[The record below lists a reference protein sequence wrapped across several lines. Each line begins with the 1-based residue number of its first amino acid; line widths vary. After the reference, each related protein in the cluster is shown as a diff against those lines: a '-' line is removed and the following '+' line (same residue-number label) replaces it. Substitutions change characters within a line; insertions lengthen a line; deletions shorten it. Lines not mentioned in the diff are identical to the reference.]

1 MAKLSF
7 VKKEKEAY
15 NIWHFLPCFFFSSSF
30 YFFPTYSK
38 GTFACGGWWWSLV
51 ACGRGRSVDGIGRE
65 EEEEGKRGKENG
77 NKKRLLNFYKLLSK
91 SPFLLNNFKY
101 VSNFALYVYHLN
113 KWKYPY
119 WPSFFYNFLLFSRW
133 PNCPLLEKKKEA
145 AYDIWHFHLIFVFSS
160 SSSSS
165 FPRIQ
170 EETLLA
176 VAGGGHWWLM
186 GVEGECMHGI
196 PRREVKKRGKNRK
209 GERKMTNERESLKIL
224 NLFFTCLG
232 IRSFWRKKKVKF
244 IKKKMGQPLERNHY
258 KSNNFYG
265 RLIFTGS

>member
-7 VKKEKEAY
+7 VKKEKKEKEAY

-51 ACGRGRSVDGIGRE
+51 AGGRGRRVDGIGRE
-65 EEEEGKRGKENG
+65 EGGEGKRGKEKG
-77 NKKRLLNFYKLLSK
+77 NKKRLLNFYKLLSR
-91 SPFLLNNFKY
+91 SPFHLNDFKY
-101 VSNFALYVYHLN
+101 VPNFSLYVYHVN

-119 WPSFFYNFLLFSRW
+119 WPSFFYNFLFFFKMTKLPFVGKEKGGGLRYLTFSSHFCLFLFLFSS
-133 PNCPLLEKKKEA
+133 N
-145 AYDIWHFHLIFVFSS
+145 
-160 SSSSS
+160 
-165 FPRIQ
+165 PRIQ

-176 VAGGGHWWLM
+176 VARGGHWWLV

-196 PRREVKKRGKNRK
+196 PRREVKKRGKKRK
-209 GERKMTNERESLKIL
+209 GEREMTNERELLKIL

-232 IRSFWRKKKVKF
+232 IRSFWRKKKKWSSSR
-244 IKKKMGQPLERNHY
+244 KKWVNH
-258 KSNNFYG
+258 
-265 RLIFTGS
+265 